1 MTAQAARSADESV
14 SGGRPRALVVDD
26 DGGVRFTLRDV
37 LETAGID
44 VTEAPDG
51 REGIAKLASE
61 PPFHVVIMD
70 LRMPHVS
77 GLDLL
82 RHIKQMADGP
92 RAIMIT
98 AHGSERHAVEAMK
111 AGAYDYFRKPFEID
125 EVLAVVLRAVESVN
139 LRAENERLSGELN
152 LARSM
157 IFCSPAMSRLAMAV
171 QRVAPRDVT
180 VLVTGESGTGK
191 ERVAEALVRA
201 SRRAREPYV
210 RFNCAA
216 LTPELAEAELFGH
229 TRGAFTGAQ
238 RPRLGLFREADHGT
252 ILLDEIGELDP
263 ALQAKLLRV
272 LQEREVRPLGDDR
285 AQKIDVR
292 VIASTHRDLR
302 EMVQRGAFRE
312 DLFYRLNVVPLRVPP
327 LRERPE
333 DVPVLVDHFFARFA
347 DRFGIVSLR
356 VPPQVKAALAARS
369 WPGNV
374 RELENAVESLVALS
388 DDGQID
394 LSLLD
399 EHSGPSTPRIGASE
413 LDPSTGL
420 KARVESFERSILV
433 EALAKTDGNQA
444 EAARLLAIGRATLHD
459 KLKKYRLT

>member
-1 MTAQAARSADESV
+1 MSS
-14 SGGRPRALVVDD
+14 RPRALIVDD
-26 DGGVRFTLRDV
+26 DAGIRFTLRDV
-37 LETAGID
+37 LESAGLE
-44 VTEAPDG
+44 VSEAADG
-51 REGIAKLASE
+51 REAIQKLGSE
-61 PPFHVVIMD
+61 PPFHVVLMD

-82 RHIKQMADGP
+82 KQFRATHDGP
-92 RAIMIT
+92 RVIMIT

-125 EVLAVVLRAVESVN
+125 EVLAVVLRAVESVT

-157 IFCSPAMSRLAMAV
+157 VFGSPAMSRLALAV

-180 VLVTGESGTGK
+180 VLITGESGTGK

-201 SRRAREPYV
+201 SKRAEEPFV

-238 RPRLGLFREADHGT
+238 RPRLGLFREAERGT
-252 ILLDEIGELDP
+252 ILLDEIGELDL

-272 LQEREVRPLGDDR
+272 LQEREVRPVGDDR
-285 AQKIDVR
+285 AQPIDVR
-292 VIASTHRDLR
+292 VLASTHRDLR

-333 DVPVLVDHFFARFA
+333 DVPLLVDHFFARLA
-347 DRFGIVSLR
+347 DRFGITSLR
-356 VPPQVKAALAARS
+356 VPPEVKTALASRV

-374 RELENAVESLVALS
+374 RELENTVESLVALS
-388 DDGQID
+388 HDGEID
-394 LSLLD
+394 LTLLD
-399 EHSGPSTPRIGASE
+399 EHIPPSARGPANEI
-413 LDPSTGL
+413 DPNAGL
-420 KARVESFERSILV
+420 RERVESFERTILI
-433 EALAKTDGNQA
+433 EALAKTAGNQA
-444 EAARLLAIGRATLHD
+444 EAARLLRIGRATLHD
-459 KLKKYRLT
+459 KLRKYRLT